1 VISTAPIQA
10 VTIPLHTNVGHV
22 MPVAMREDGLFTSDM
37 IMFSFPRDM
46 ELNVGENDTVPIP
59 RVLFNAGGMPVDT
72 VGWMPHLPPPDAAD
86 RERVEVGNNQ
96 YIVPQPTSD
105 QPLSITLPDGGIV
118 IERSTAPSTDPED
131 FVFTRLDLAGDTII
145 SRAYTYRPRPYDS
158 SALDTRAWQ
167 SARTPGGAVRLING
181 VAQPPPVPDDSMDA
195 FNRIR
200 GAMHFP
206 AFQSPVQRHRLAND
220 GGIWLMREEDGGST
234 QRWTIIEADGTL
246 TGTVT
251 LDRTTFP
258 IWMDS
263 ETFFVIERDE
273 FDVPWLVRY
282 RLQIE

>member
-1 VISTAPIQA
+1 
-10 VTIPLHTNVGHV
+10 
-22 MPVAMREDGLFTSDM
+22 
-37 IMFSFPRDM
+37 
-46 ELNVGENDTVPIP
+46 
-59 RVLFNAGGMPVDT
+59 
-72 VGWMPHLPPPDAAD
+72 
-86 RERVEVGNNQ
+86 
-96 YIVPQPTSD
+96 
-105 QPLSITLPDGGIV
+105 
-118 IERSTAPSTDPED
+118 
-131 FVFTRLDLAGDTII
+131 
-145 SRAYTYRPRPYDS
+145 
-158 SALDTRAWQ
+158 
-167 SARTPGGAVRLING
+167 
-181 VAQPPPVPDDSMDA
+181 MDA